1 MRDRFKCWF
10 ICLVCLAAGNAGI
23 ASGQA
28 LHLGNP
34 GEPQTLDPHRYNLR
48 LEETILGD
56 LFVGLTTF
64 NARGEIVP
72 GAALSWSTSEDGLLW
87 TFQLRDGLKWSDG
100 QPLTA
105 ADFVYSFRRLLE
117 PATAASLAYF
127 LYPIRNAEAVNAGR
141 LPPEQLGVRAR
152 GPTTLLLELESPYP
166 HLAERLLYPTGYP
179 VPGHVIAAVGDDW
192 VKPEHWVSNGAYVLA
207 DWRPQAHVE
216 LVANPHF
223 FTPPLIK
230 QVFHHPLANDQ
241 NAYNRYRNGE
251 MHAISTFPAGELE
264 SVKEHMA
271 PHLRL
276 SPLLSIVY
284 LVFNTSQPP
293 FDDASTR
300 EALALAVDVEI
311 LTDKVQRAGN
321 YASLS
326 FVPALVANYD
336 SPPMPHYAANNV
348 VKNAAMR
355 SSEREQQAR
364 ALLAAAGYDADNP
377 LRLTLRYVSG
387 AGAKRSNLAIAA
399 FWKRIGVETQ
409 LHHSELKVHFSDL
422 RQGDFQ
428 VAQAG
433 WFGENNA
440 EHYLGL
446 LVSDTGGVN
455 YGRYRNDEFD
465 ELMAR
470 ARTHGDVVQ
479 RNRLLRQAEILAMA
493 TYPVVPLYSV
503 GIRRLVSP
511 TIGGWFE
518 NARDAHPARFLS
530 WK

>member
-1 MRDRFKCWF
+1 MSVRFKCWF
-10 ICLVCLAAGNAGI
+10 VCLVCLGAGNAGS
-23 ASGQA
+23 ASAQA
-28 LHLGNP
+28 LHLGNT

-48 LEETILGD
+48 LEETILTD
-56 LFVGLTTF
+56 LFLGLTTF

-87 TFQLRDGLKWSDG
+87 TFKLRQGLKWSDG
-100 QPLTA
+100 KPLTA
-105 ADFVYSFRRLLE
+105 DDFVYSFRRLLD

-141 LPPEQLGVRAR
+141 LPLDQLGVKAQ
-152 GPTTLLLELESPYP
+152 GPATLLLELEAPYP

-179 VPGHVIAAVGDDW
+179 VPRHVIAAVGDDW

-207 DWRPQAHVE
+207 DWRPQAQVE

-223 FTPPLIK
+223 FTAPLIK
-230 QVFHHPLANDQ
+230 QVFYHPLANEQ
-241 NAYNRYRNGE
+241 NAYNRYRTGE

-264 SVKEHMA
+264 SVRDQLA
-271 PHLRL
+271 AHLRL

-284 LVFNTSQPP
+284 LVFNTTQPP
-293 FDDASTR
+293 FDDARTR
-300 EALALAVDVEI
+300 KALALAVDAEV

-321 YASLS
+321 YASKS

-336 SPPMPHYAANNV
+336 SAPLQHYVVENKLNNV
-348 VKNAAMR
+348 ALTPQ
-355 SSEREQQAR
+355 ERQQQAR
-364 ALLAAAGYDADNP
+364 ALLAAAGYDAGNP

-387 AGAKRSNLAIAA
+387 TDAKRSNLAIAA

-446 LVSDTGGVN
+446 LVSDTGDVN

-465 ELMAR
+465 ELMAH
-470 ARTHGDVVQ
+470 ARTHGDVTQ
-479 RNRLLRQAEILAMA
+479 RNHVLRQAEELVMA

-511 TIGGWFE
+511 AISGWYE
-518 NARDAHPARFLS
+518 NARDIHPARFLS
-530 WK
+530 WQ

>member
-1 MRDRFKCWF
+1 MRIRFKSCF
-10 ICLVCLAAGNAGI
+10 VYLVCLMAGCNASIGNA
-23 ASGQA
+23 QA
-28 LHLGNP
+28 LHLGNA

-48 LEETILGD
+48 LEETILTD
-56 LFVGLTTF
+56 LFLGLTTF

-87 TFQLRDGLKWSDG
+87 TFKLREELKWSDG

-105 ADFVYSFRRLLE
+105 TDFVYSFRRLLD

-141 LPPEQLGVRAR
+141 LPPDQLGVRAN
-152 GPTTLLLELESPYP
+152 GPATLLLELEAPYP

-179 VPGHVIAAVGDDW
+179 VPRHVIATVGDDW

-207 DWRPQAHVE
+207 DWRPQAQVE

-223 FTPPLIK
+223 FTAPQIK
-230 QVFHHPLANDQ
+230 QVFYHPLANEQ

-264 SVKEHMA
+264 SIRDHMA
-271 PHLRL
+271 AHLRL

-284 LVFNTSQPP
+284 LVFNTTQPP
-293 FDDASTR
+293 FDDARTR
-300 EALALAVDVEI
+300 EALALAVDAEV

-321 YASLS
+321 YASKS
-326 FVPALVANYD
+326 FVPALVVDYD
-336 SPPMPHYAANNV
+336 SPALPYYVANRV
-348 VKNAAMR
+348 GR
-355 SSEREQQAR
+355 TSEERQQQAR
-364 ALLAAAGYDADNP
+364 ALLTDAGYDADNP

-387 AGAKRSNLAIAA
+387 ADAKRSNLAIAA

-446 LVSDTGGVN
+446 LVSDTGDVN

-470 ARTHGDVVQ
+470 ARTHGDVTQ
-479 RNRLLRQAEILAMA
+479 RNHVLRQAEELVMA

-511 TIGGWFE
+511 TIGGWYE
-518 NARDAHPARFLS
+518 NARDIHPARFLS
-530 WK
+530 WQ

>member
-1 MRDRFKCWF
+1 MHVRFASWCV
-10 ICLVCLAAGNAGI
+10 CLVCLVAGCNASIGNA
-23 ASGQA
+23 QA
-28 LHLGNP
+28 LHLGNS

-48 LEETILGD
+48 LEETILTD
-56 LFVGLTTF
+56 LFLGLTTF

-72 GAALSWSTSEDGLLW
+72 GAALSWSTSEDGLRW
-87 TFQLRDGLKWSDG
+87 TFKLREGLKWSDG

-105 ADFVYSFRRLLE
+105 ADFVYSFRRLLD

-141 LPPEQLGVRAR
+141 LPPEQLGVTAQ
-152 GPTTLLLELESPYP
+152 GPDTLLLELEAPYP

-179 VPGHVIAAVGDDW
+179 VPRHIIAAVGDDW
-192 VKPEHWVSNGAYVLA
+192 VKPEHWVSNGAYVLT
-207 DWRPQAHVE
+207 DWRPQAQVE
-216 LVANPHF
+216 LVANRHF
-223 FTPPLIK
+223 FAAPPIK
-230 QVFHHPLANDQ
+230 QIFYHPLANDQ
-241 NAYNRYRNGE
+241 NAYNRYRSGE
-251 MHAISTFPAGELE
+251 MHAISTFPASELE
-264 SVKEHMA
+264 SVEDRIPA
-271 PHLRL
+271 HLRL

-284 LVFNTSQPP
+284 LVFNTTQPP
-293 FDDASTR
+293 FDDARTR
-300 EALALAVDVEI
+300 EALALAVEVEV

-326 FVPALVANYD
+326 FVPALVADYD
-336 SPPMPHYAANNV
+336 SPPMPHYVVNNV
-348 VKNAAMR
+348 GLTPD
-355 SSEREQQAR
+355 ERLEKAR
-364 ALLAAAGYDADNP
+364 ALLADAGYDASNP

-387 AGAKRSNLAIAA
+387 ADAKRSNLAIAA

-409 LHHSELKVHFSDL
+409 LHHTELKVHFSDL

-446 LVSDTGGVN
+446 LVSDTGAVN
-455 YGRYRNDEFD
+455 YGRYRNKEFD
-465 ELMAR
+465 ELMAQ
-470 ARTHGDVVQ
+470 ARTHSDVTQ
-479 RNRLLRQAEILAMA
+479 RNRVLRQAETLVM
-493 TYPVVPLYSV
+493 TSYPVVPLYSV

-518 NARDAHPARFLS
+518 NARDTHPARFLS
-530 WK
+530 WQ